1 LARLFSLDWYAF
13 WSIFVTDLSDVKKQQ
28 TIAVRGGINR
38 SPEGEHCEPIYTTSS
53 FVYGSAAE
61 AAAVFSGKQQGNV
74 YSRYTN
80 PTVTTLE
87 QRIAEMEGAEAAV
100 ATASGMAAILSIAMA
115 TLKTGDH
122 VLCSR
127 SVFGT
132 TTGLFKNYL
141 QKMGIEVSFVS
152 LVDADAW
159 RETIQPNTKLLF
171 VESPSNPLCEI
182 ADIYALSE
190 LAHTQD
196 AILVVDNTY
205 CTPVLQNPLALGA
218 DVVVYSGT
226 KYLDGQGRALGG
238 LVLGSEA
245 LMAEVLAF
253 IRTAGPSIS
262 PFNAWIMLKGL
273 ETLSLR
279 MRAHSENAMQLAS
292 WLDDQEVIE
301 HVYYPGLY
309 SHPQRQLIEQQQR
322 HYGGVLSF
330 KVRGGREQAWRLV
343 DATEMMSITGNLGD
357 AKTTIIHPATT
368 THGKLS
374 DEERQLA
381 GITENLIRVS
391 VGLED
396 IEDLINDMQR
406 GIDAL

>member
-1 LARLFSLDWYAF
+1 
-13 WSIFVTDLSDVKKQQ
+13 
-28 TIAVRGGINR
+28 
-38 SPEGEHCEPIYTTSS
+38 
-53 FVYGSAAE
+53 
-61 AAAVFSGKQQGNV
+61 
-74 YSRYTN
+74 
-80 PTVTTLE
+80 
-87 QRIAEMEGAEAAV
+87 
-100 ATASGMAAILSIAMA
+100 
-115 TLKTGDH
+115 
-122 VLCSR
+122 
-127 SVFGT
+127 
-132 TTGLFKNYL
+132 
-141 QKMGIEVSFVS
+141 
-152 LVDADAW
+152 
-159 RETIQPNTKLLF
+159 
-171 VESPSNPLCEI
+171 
-182 ADIYALSE
+182 
-190 LAHTQD
+190 
-196 AILVVDNTY
+196 VDNTY

-262 PFNAWIMLKGL
+262 PFNAWIMLKGM